1 MNFFFFL
8 FTKLRGPA
16 SNQVFPELNKNDYV
30 EEVYGNIAGQ
40 GSQIVNSIDQ
50 LLAINMKKKAGIQAI
65 PRVHWPTR
73 EIKPISEFSQ
83 IKIYCLAFPWLF
95 PGGIGDIKDHR
106 EFEMEA
112 SEWVQHLL
120 FYEDGRFAKDK
131 LWCFFMLNY
140 IYRHQ
145 NFNQSQWFVKEFNG
159 NSIPTMEQL
168 QSLFDNGDDS
178 FIEKLMYFGKIIPGT
193 AAYWRSKKAELYSW
207 INHHVE
213 QGRGAPSVFITLS
226 CAEYFWPDIKCLLE
240 EFILLTE
247 NRKVDLENNPNLL
260 HQLLN
265 DLSLIIQDYFHKS
278 KRLLFF

>member
-1 MNFFFFL
+1 
-8 FTKLRGPA
+8 
-16 SNQVFPELNKNDYV
+16 
-30 EEVYGNIAGQ
+30 
-40 GSQIVNSIDQ
+40 
-50 LLAINMKKKAGIQAI
+50 
-65 PRVHWPTR
+65 
-73 EIKPISEFSQ
+73 
-83 IKIYCLAFPWLF
+83 
-95 PGGIGDIKDHR
+95 
-106 EFEMEA
+106 MEA
-112 SEWVQHLL
+112 SEWAQHLL

-131 LWCFFMLNY
+131 LCCCFTLNY
-140 IYRHQ
+140 IYRCQ
-145 NFNQSQWFVKEFNG
+145 NSNQSQWFVKEFNG

-168 QSLFDNGDDS
+168 QSLIDNGDVS
-178 FIEKLMYFGKIIPGT
+178 FIEKLMYFGKIIPDT